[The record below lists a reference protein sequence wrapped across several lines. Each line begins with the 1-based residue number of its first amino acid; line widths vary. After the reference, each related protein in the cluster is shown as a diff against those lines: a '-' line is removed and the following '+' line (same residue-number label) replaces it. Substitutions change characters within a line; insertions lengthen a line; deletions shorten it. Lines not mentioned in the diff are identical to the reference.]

1 MARKDCY
8 FLKITEPCSH
18 ANQVT
23 HISLILYTKGNT
35 AEETYS
41 IAYQFGFLEVPKG
54 LYAIMTMSC
63 CWQNFKS
70 FGWVKYGWHSTY
82 MVALESRA
90 QN

>member
-1 MARKDCY
+1 MTQRLCY
-8 FLKITEPCSH
+8 FLKITEPYNL
-18 ANQVT
+18 ANQVI
-23 HISLILYTKGNT
+23 HISFILYTKGNT
-35 AEETYS
+35 AEEIYS
-41 IAYQFGFLEVPKG
+41 IAYQVGFLEVPKG